1 MFKLGPRRPR
11 APMSALI
18 AASIVAWAS
27 PTVAVQVGQH
37 GLGQVLLYPYYT
49 ARTIPKGGAYNTMI
63 IVTNTAAD
71 TKVVRIRFRESKNGR
86 PVASMN
92 VYLVPNDSWAGGVVP
107 TADLAGAE
115 LHWIDQSCTDP
126 ALGGPD
132 YVLPFSNIA
141 YSGANSDFEDPSLA
155 RTTEGYIEAFELG
168 VVKDPAVLAALK
180 LERTDWGV
188 TPDCSAALAVALD
201 TPAKIATPTGGLMG
215 SAFLINVLAGTLYSY
230 DAKALDDFTRVALWS
245 RPTTSSPTLEDVN
258 PKLSRILDGAVLREN
273 SWEIAKGARP
283 ADPVSAILMQDQLLN
298 YFVLD
303 PGTASA
309 TDWIVTMPT
318 KPHYVSVAGIFAPP
332 LAPFASTFNKGG
344 ASDSFE
350 FDYLGCAY
358 GSPVGNT
365 VAFDREGYHPQP
377 PVSCPGIPPPHS
389 PFALAWTANVVTFD
403 NYFSSTSAG
412 VFSSNLNV
420 IFNMFDTRVSRQN
433 GWARLAP
440 FPNAVASPDHKLVST
455 DSPPVTFYGLPMIG
469 FMANSYYNG
478 AVPDPAGHG
487 LLFSAYGATSPHK
500 GKLRIQ

>member
-1 MFKLGPRRPR
+1 MFDCNRKLSN
-11 APMSALI
+11 ASIYAVI

-27 PTVAVQVGQH
+27 PTLAVQVGQH

-49 ARTIPKGGAYNTMI
+49 VRAVPNSGAYNTMFI
-63 IVTNTAAD
+63 LTNTSPD
-71 TKVVRIRFRESKNGR
+71 TKVVRVRFRESKNGR

-115 LHWIDQSCTDP
+115 LHWNDQSCTDP
-126 ALGGPD
+126 APGGPD
-132 YVLPFSNIA
+132 YVLPFSNAA
-141 YSGANSDFEDPSLA
+141 YSGANSDLEDPSLA

-168 VVKDPAVLAALK
+168 VVKDPAVIAALK

-188 TPDCSAALAVALD
+188 IPECSAALAVALD
-201 TPAKIATPTGGLMG
+201 SPAKIAAPTGGLMG
-215 SAFLINVLAGTLYSY
+215 SAFLINVFASTLYSY
-230 DAKALDDFTRVALWS
+230 DATALDDFSRVALWS

-258 PKLSRILDGAVLREN
+258 PKLSRILDRAVLREN
-273 SWEIAKGARP
+273 SWEIARGARP
-283 ADPVSAILMQDQLLN
+283 ADPVSAVLMQDQLLN
-298 YFVLD
+298 FFVLD

-318 KPHYVSVAGIFAPP
+318 KPHYVNVAGTYAPP
-332 LAPFASTFNKGG
+332 PSPFASSFNNGG
-344 ASDSFE
+344 APDSFE

-358 GSPVGNT
+358 GSPIGNT

-377 PVSCPGIPPPHS
+377 PVSCPGVPPPHN
-389 PFALAWTANVVTFD
+389 PFALAWTANLVTFP
-403 NYFSSTSAG
+403 SAG
-412 VFSSNLNV
+412 VFASNSNV
-420 IFNMFDTRVSRQN
+420 IFKMFDTRVSRQN

-487 LLFSAYGATSPHK
+487 LLFSAYGATSPHR
-500 GKLRIQ
+500 GKPRIQ